1 MVSTFELD
9 ALGSANVIEYER
21 LLELLLGAVI
31 ERDPLRLAWK
41 TSPVRHVAGFGLL
54 MLAGFLI
61 LIGFD
66 LVRQIVDR
74 ATGGPE
80 AWNAPA
86 AFLRIALTPP
96 ANLWPGSLVLFPGF
110 AVSPEAFALAAVI
123 GVLVLPLALGLILV
137 ALEWVAVGIGL
148 RMLTRTQSAAVDIIL
163 KVPSASH
170 DEIAMISTLASRGL
184 ARENGV
190 LGSSL
195 LVPVKLGGMIGL
207 ACAYVFVMDWYLGA
221 VLAVAL
227 ALAAVVSARRALL
240 RFDAAA
246 ARSREGDEAEGVF
259 AGLEQRLPALR
270 AHGTGPFERDRV
282 RQALMSGHRPV
293 MREEYRLAITEAAS
307 AAMLMIAPLAVL
319 ALGAW
324 FSQSRPLTAG
334 TVAASVLAAALAAY
348 GTREVVQ
355 WHRLIMRTRA
365 LLIDLGK
372 GLAPLKLRA
381 ALKGKAS
388 LPENGALVAQG
399 VSAYDPASGARVSS
413 VNLTLAFPSH
423 VALVGDGDS
432 GPRLLAAL
440 MSGQLPPSMGRLTYG
455 GVDLSAAS
463 PVERSQR
470 IAFTGQTVLIEGSLK
485 DNLLYGCSAPAGEL
499 SHRLSEAIA
508 IAGLDRLTHARG
520 LSGTIDPAREPKFA
534 EAVVAARRFVEAALA
549 AENLDRFVDPFSA
562 TRYNRY
568 ATIGENLLF
577 GKPIGDAFREDRL
590 SGHPFVRAILEAN
603 ELTKPLARMGLSIAT
618 SMIEI
623 FSEIP
628 DGSPLF
634 DRFSFFSAADRPYF
648 QDLVDRKNEQR
659 RSDKTSRDQERLIGL
674 ALRYNESRHRLGLL
688 EPGLE
693 ERILVAR
700 ADFARM
706 LPVSLKSAIEF
717 YDEARFCAAASI
729 QDNLLFGRIAADQA
743 GALDAVQEVARRVLT
758 QRGLDGE
765 VSRIGLDMPIDPQG
779 DDLTLTELA
788 AVDLVRG
795 LVRRPS
801 VLVVQRALDGLPG
814 PAADK
819 LVMNLRRALV
829 GRGLI
834 LVTPE
839 ISPAMDQPPFDAVIR
854 FERGEPVM
862 ERRTRRLEALSA

>member
-1 MVSTFELD
+1 MLAHRAQKWFRFSVQHNALFNELSIGQNPKVVSTFGPD
-9 ALGSANVIEYER
+9 ALGSAYVTEPER
-21 LLELLLGAVI
+21 SLELPLGAVI

-41 TSPVRHVAGFGLL
+41 TAPVRHLAGFGLL
-54 MLAGFLI
+54 ALAGVLI

-74 ATGGPE
+74 ATGGPD
-80 AWNAPA
+80 AWNGPA
-86 AFLRIALTPP
+86 NFLRIAITSP
-96 ANLWPGSLVLFPGF
+96 ADLWPGSLVLFPGF
-110 AVSPEAFALAAVI
+110 ALDPETFALAAVI
-123 GVLVLPLALGLILV
+123 GVLLIPLALGLILV
-137 ALEWVAVGIGL
+137 ALEWVTVGIGL
-148 RMLTRTQSAAVDIIL
+148 RMLTRAQSAALDIIL

-195 LVPVKLGGMIGL
+195 LIPVKLGGMIGL
-207 ACAYVFVMDWYLGA
+207 ACAYVFATDWHLGA
-221 VLAVAL
+221 VLAVVLGL
-227 ALAAVVSARRALL
+227 AMIVSARRTLL

-246 ARSREGDEAEGVF
+246 ARHREGDAAEGVF
-259 AGLEQRLPALR
+259 ADLEQRLPALR
-270 AHGTGPFERDRV
+270 AHGTAPFERDRV
-282 RQALMSGHRPV
+282 RQ
-293 MREEYRLAITEAAS
+293 
-307 AAMLMIAPLAVL
+307 AVL

-324 FSQSRPLTAG
+324 FSQSRPLTSG

-355 WHRLIMRTRA
+355 WHRLIMRARA

-399 VSAYDPASGARVSS
+399 VSAYDPASGARVAS

-423 VALVGDGDS
+423 VALVGDGDA

-440 MSGQLPPSMGRLTYG
+440 MSGQLPLSMGRLTFG
-455 GVDLSAAS
+455 GVDLAAAN

-470 IAFTGQTVLIEGSLK
+470 IAFTGSTVLIEGSLK

-499 SHRLSEAIA
+499 NHRLSEAIA

-534 EAVVAARRFVEAALA
+534 DAVVVARRFVEAALA

-590 SGHPFVRAILEAN
+590 SSHPFVRAILEAN

-623 FSEIP
+623 FAEIP

-700 ADFARM
+700 SDFARM

-743 GALDAVQEVARRVLT
+743 GALEAVQEVARRVLT

-765 VSRIGLDMPIDPQG
+765 V
-779 DDLTLTELA
+779 
-788 AVDLVRG
+788 

-814 PAADK
+814 PAADR

>member
-1 MVSTFELD
+1 
-9 ALGSANVIEYER
+9 
-21 LLELLLGAVI
+21 LELSLGAVI
-31 ERDPLRLAWK
+31 ERDPIRLAWK
-41 TSPVRHVAGFGLL
+41 TSPARHLVGFGLL
-54 MLAGFLI
+54 ALAGFLI
-61 LIGFD
+61 LAGLD
-66 LVRQIVDR
+66 LVRLIADR
-74 ATGGPE
+74 ATGGAD

-86 AFLRIALTPP
+86 PFLRIVLSPP
-96 ANLWPGSLVLFPGF
+96 ADLWPGSLVLFPGF
-110 AVSPEAFALAAVI
+110 TLSSEAFALAAVA
-123 GVLVLPLALGLILV
+123 GVLLIPVLIGLILV
-137 ALEWVAVGIGL
+137 AFEWVAIGIGL
-148 RMLTRTQSAAVDIIL
+148 RMLARTQSAALDIIL
-163 KVPSASH
+163 KLPSASH
-170 DEIAMISTLASRGL
+170 DEIAVVTTLASRGL

-195 LVPVKLGGMIGL
+195 LIPVKLGGMIGL
-207 ACAYVFVMDWYLGA
+207 ACAYVFVMDWHLGA
-221 VLAVAL
+221 VLAVVL
-227 ALAAVVSARRALL
+227 ALGIVVSARRSLL

-246 ARSREGDEAEGVF
+246 ARHREGDEAEGVF
-259 AGLEQRLPALR
+259 TALEHRLPALR
-270 AHGTGPFERDRV
+270 AHGTAPYERDRV
-282 RQALMSGHRPV
+282 RRALIGGHRPV
-293 MREEYRLAITEAAS
+293 MREEYRLALTEAA
-307 AAMLMIAPLAVL
+307 AAAVLMIAPLAVL

-324 FSQSRPLTAG
+324 FSQTRPLTPG
-334 TVAASVLAAALAAY
+334 TVASCVLAAALAAY

-355 WHRLIMRTRA
+355 WHRLIMRARA
-365 LLIDLGK
+365 LLIDLGRS
-372 GLAPLKLRA
+372 LAPLKLRA

-399 VSAYDPASGARVSS
+399 VSAYDPASGARVAS

-423 VALVGDGDS
+423 VAPVGDGDA

-440 MSGQLPPSMGRLTYG
+440 MSAQLPPSVGRLTYG
-455 GVDLSAAS
+455 GVDLAAAD

-470 IAFTGQTVLIEGSLK
+470 IAFTGSAVLIEGSLK

-520 LSGTIDPAREPKFA
+520 LSGIIDPAREPKFA
-534 EAVVAARRFVEAALA
+534 AAIVEARRATQAALA
-549 AENLDRFVDPFSA
+549 AEKLDRFVDPFSA

-568 ATIGENLLF
+568 ATLGENLLF
-577 GKPIGDAFREDRL
+577 GKPIGDSFREDRL
-590 SGHPFVRAILEAN
+590 ASHPFVRAILEAN

-648 QDLVDRKNEQR
+648 QDLVDRRNEQR
-659 RSDKTSRDQERLIGL
+659 RSDQTARDQERLIGL

-743 GALDAVQEVARRVLT
+743 GALEAVQEVTRRVLT
-758 QRGLDGE
+758 RRGLDGE
-765 VSRIGLDMPIDPQG
+765 VSRIGLDTPVDPQG
-779 DDLTLTELA
+779 DDLTLTEAA

-801 VLVVQRALDGLPG
+801 ILVVQRALDGLPE
-814 PAADK
+814 AAANK
-819 LVMNLRRALV
+819 LVMSLRRALV

-834 LVTPE
+834 LVTPA
-839 ISPAMDQPPFDAVIR
+839 ITPAMDQPPFDAVIH

-862 ERRTRRLEALSA
+862 DRRSRRLEALSA

>member
-1 MVSTFELD
+1 
-9 ALGSANVIEYER
+9 
-21 LLELLLGAVI
+21 LELTLGVVI

-41 TSPVRHVAGFGLL
+41 TSPVRHLVGFGLL
-54 MLAGFLI
+54 ALAGFLI
-61 LIGFD
+61 LTGFD
-66 LVRQIVDR
+66 LVRVLVDR
-74 ATGGPE
+74 ATGGAE

-86 AFLRIALTPP
+86 TFLRIAISPP
-96 ANLWPGSLVLFPGF
+96 AGLWPGSLVLFPGF
-110 AVSPEAFALAAVI
+110 TLAPEAFALAAVVGI
-123 GVLVLPLALGLILV
+123 LLIPLALGLILV
-137 ALEWVAVGIGL
+137 AFEAVAVGIGL
-148 RMLTRTQSAAVDIIL
+148 RMLARTQSAALDVIL

-170 DEIAMISTLASRGL
+170 DEFAMISALASRGL
-184 ARENGV
+184 ARENGI

-195 LVPVKLGGMIGL
+195 LIPVKLGGMIGL
-207 ACAYVFVMDWYLGA
+207 ACAYVFVMDWHLGA
-221 VLAVAL
+221 VLALVL
-227 ALAAVVSARRALL
+227 VIGIIVTARRTLL

-246 ARSREGDEAEGVF
+246 ARSREGADAEGVF
-259 AGLEQRLPALR
+259 TDLEHRLPALR
-270 AHGTGPFERDRV
+270 AHGTARYERDRV

-293 MREEYRLAITEAAS
+293 MREEYRLAFAEAAS
-307 AAMLMIAPLAVL
+307 AAVLMIAPLAVL

-324 FSQSRPLTAG
+324 FSQSRPVTAG
-334 TVAASVLAAALAAY
+334 TVASCVLAAALAAY
-348 GTREVVQ
+348 GAREVVQ
-355 WHRLIMRTRA
+355 WHRLIMRARA

-388 LPENGALVAQG
+388 LPENGALVAEG
-399 VSAYDPASGARVSS
+399 VSAYDPASGARVAS
-413 VNLTLAFPSH
+413 VNLALAFPSH
-423 VALVGDGDS
+423 VALVGDGDA

-440 MSGQLPPSMGRLTYG
+440 MSGQLPPTLGRLTYG
-455 GVDLSAAS
+455 GVDLAAAD

-470 IAFTGQTVLIEGSLK
+470 IAFTGSTVLIEGSLK
-485 DNLLYGCSAPAGEL
+485 DNLLYGCSAPSAERDL
-499 SHRLSEAIA
+499 RLSEAIA
-508 IAGLDRLTHARG
+508 VTGLDRLTHARG
-520 LSGTIDPAREPKFA
+520 LSGTIDPEREPKLA
-534 EAVVAARRFVEAALA
+534 AAIVEARRAVQAALA
-549 AENLDRFVDPFSA
+549 AEDLDRFVDPFNA

-577 GKPIGDAFREDRL
+577 GKPIGDAFREDSL

-648 QDLVDRKNEQR
+648 QDLVDRRNEQR
-659 RSDKTSRDQERLIGL
+659 RSDQTSRDQERLIGL
-674 ALRYNESRHRLGLL
+674 ALRYSESRHRLGLL
-688 EPGLE
+688 EEGLE

-706 LPVSLKSAIEF
+706 LPVSLKSSIEF

-743 GALDAVQEVARRVLT
+743 GALEAVQEVTRRVLT
-758 QRGLDGE
+758 RRGLDGE
-765 VSRIGLDMPIDPQG
+765 VSRIGLDTRIDPQG

-801 VLVVQRALDGLPG
+801 ILVVQRALDGLPG
-814 PAADK
+814 PAADR
-819 LVMNLRRALV
+819 LVVNLRRALV

-834 LVTPE
+834 LVTPS
-839 ISPAMDQPPFDAVIR
+839 ISPAMDQPPFDAVIH
-854 FERGEPVM
+854 FERGEPVTD
-862 ERRTRRLEALSA
+862 RPARRLEALSA

>member
-1 MVSTFELD
+1 M
-9 ALGSANVIEYER
+9 
-21 LLELLLGAVI
+21 GAVI

-41 TSPVRHVAGFGLL
+41 TSPARHLAGFGLL
-54 MLAGFLI
+54 ALAGL
-61 LIGFD
+61 LVVMGFD
-66 LVRQIVDR
+66 LVRAVVDR

-86 AFLRIALTPP
+86 AFLRLALTPP
-96 ANLWPGSLVLFPGF
+96 ASLWPEPLVLFPGF
-110 AVSPEAFALAAVI
+110 SLSPQAFALASVAGI
-123 GVLVLPLALGLILV
+123 LLVPLLIGLILIGIE
-137 ALEWVAVGIGL
+137 ALAVGIGL
-148 RMLTRTQSAAVDIIL
+148 RMLTKAQAAAVDAII
-163 KVPSASH
+163 KVPSASREEL
-170 DEIAMISTLASRGL
+170 DMVAALASRGL

-207 ACAYVFVMDWYLGA
+207 ACAYVFVMDWHLGA
-221 VLAVAL
+221 AL
-227 ALAAVVSARRALL
+227 ALVIAAGAVVSARRSIL

-246 ARSREGDEAEGVF
+246 ARNREGDEAGDVF
-259 AGLEQRLPALR
+259 QELEQRIPALR
-270 AHGTGPFERDRV
+270 AHGTAPFERDRV
-282 RQALMSGHRPV
+282 RGALLRSHRPV
-293 MREEYRLAITEAAS
+293 MGYEYRLALAEAGS
-307 AAMLMIAPLAVL
+307 AAVLMIAPLAVL

-324 FSQSRPLTAG
+324 FAQERPLTAG
-334 TVAASVLAAALAAY
+334 TVAACVLAAALAAY

-355 WHRLIMRTRA
+355 WHRLVLRARA

-372 GLAPLKLRA
+372 SLAPLKLRA

-388 LPENGALVAQG
+388 LPESGALVAEG
-399 VSAYDPASGARVSS
+399 VSAYDPASGARVAA

-423 VALVGDGDS
+423 VALVGDGDA

-440 MSGQLPPSMGRLTYG
+440 MSGQLPPSIGRLSYG
-455 GVDLSAAS
+455 GVDLSAAD

-470 IAFTGQTVLIEGSLK
+470 IAFAGSAVLIEGSLR
-485 DNLLYGCSAPAGEL
+485 DNLLYGCTAPASERD
-499 SHRLSEAIA
+499 HRLSEAIA
-508 IAGLDRLTHARG
+508 VAGLDRLTHARG
-520 LSGTIDPAREPKFA
+520 LSGTIDPEREPKLA
-534 EAVVAARRFVEAALA
+534 EALVEARRLVQAALA
-549 AENLDRFVDPFSA
+549 AEGLDRFVDPFSA

-577 GKPIGDAFREDRL
+577 GKPIGDAFQEERL

-623 FSEIP
+623 FSDIP

-659 RSDKTSRDQERLIGL
+659 RSDQTARDQERLIGL

-688 EPGLE
+688 EEGLE

-706 LPVSLKSAIEF
+706 LPLSLKSSIEF

-743 GALDAVQEVARRVLT
+743 GALEAVQEVTRRVLT
-758 QRGLDGE
+758 QRGLDSE
-765 VSRIGLDMPIDPQG
+765 VSRIGLDTPIDPQG
-779 DDLTLTELA
+779 DDLTLTEAA
-788 AVDLVRG
+788 AVDLVRC

-801 VLVVQRALDGLPG
+801 ILVVQRALDGLPG
-814 PAADK
+814 PAADR

-854 FERGEPVM
+854 FERGEPVVD
-862 ERRTRRLEALSA
+862 RRTRPLAALRA